1 MRGLRYESS
10 HGVRT
15 WCGSDVGLTCAGRVP
30 GACGVG
36 LCTIGTKSTRVRNVL
51 ECCTRYM
58 TLQVLQE
65 VSRPS

>member
-15 WCGSDVGLTCAGRVP
+15 WCGSDVGLKCAGRVP

-36 LCTIGTKSTRVRNVL
+36 LCTIGTKATRVRNIP
-51 ECCTRYM
+51 EPCTR
-58 TLQVLQE
+58 
-65 VSRPS
+65 